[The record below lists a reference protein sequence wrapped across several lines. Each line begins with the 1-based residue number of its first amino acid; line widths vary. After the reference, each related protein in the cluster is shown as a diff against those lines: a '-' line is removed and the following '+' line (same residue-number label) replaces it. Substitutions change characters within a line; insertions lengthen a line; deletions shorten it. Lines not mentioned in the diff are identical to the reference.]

1 MSLTNPNKLINVQE
15 LAYFEG
21 KVGDKYA
28 TKTALQTKANIN
40 HNHDTRYYTE
50 AEVDALLADR
60 TMHPIDMDEVT
71 PSSTF
76 TAGDVLGINGILYKA
91 KVNTSDF
98 PVTVVVDDTTGQFVY
113 DTDADG
119 NKAYVVED
127 YTLSEDW
134 MKWADAG
141 INYSLSVINSQLSYL
156 NTLRIASRLG
166 SLEASQSNILTA
178 LTQIQQALMPITV
191 DGVTYSVRDILTE
204 LAKLMNANIVI
215 DEGENQED
223 ANSEE

>member
-1 MSLTNPNKLINVQE
+1 MANPTNPNRVIRVKDLNRFKGNTDG
-15 LAYFEG
+15 L
-21 KVGDKYA
+21 YA
-28 TKTALQTKANIN
+28 TKTALQNKSNIN

-215 DEGENQED
+215 DESDDNND
-223 ANSEE
+223 NSEE

>member
-1 MSLTNPNKLINVQE
+1 MANPTNPNRVIRVKDLNRFKGNTDG
-15 LAYFEG
+15 L
-21 KVGDKYA
+21 YA
-28 TKTALQTKANIN
+28 TKTALQNKSNIN

-215 DEGENQED
+215 DEGENQD